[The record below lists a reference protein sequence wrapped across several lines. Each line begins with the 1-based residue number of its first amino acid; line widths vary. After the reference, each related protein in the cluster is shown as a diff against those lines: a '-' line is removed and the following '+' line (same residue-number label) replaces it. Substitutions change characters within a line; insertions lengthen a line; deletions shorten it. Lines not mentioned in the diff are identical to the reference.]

1 MIGLYDQQLD
11 HLDRSSLPGTTETS
25 VNCFNTVATNWPD
38 CYLLP
43 AGVKGDKQY
52 RTYESQIGAGGRMKL
67 IIQIPCFN
75 EEDNLPETLADLP
88 REVDGFDTVEWL
100 IIDDGSTDRTVQVAR
115 DCGVDHI
122 IQHGHNQGLA
132 RAFMT
137 GLEACLKRGAD
148 VIVNTDGDNQYR
160 AEYIASLTQPIL
172 DGEAQIAIGARP
184 ISAIEHF
191 SPIKQRLQKLGSW
204 VVRQASGSDV
214 ADAPSG
220 FRAIHRDAA
229 VRLFV
234 FNAYTYTLETIIQA
248 GRLGI
253 PMVSVPIEINPPTR
267 DSRLFKSIKQYVGR
281 SGITIIRIMI
291 LYKPLRVFSY
301 LAALLALPG
310 ILAFMRFLTL
320 YAMGQGDGNIQ
331 SLVIGASLIAA
342 GTVVFVGG
350 LLADLIAANRT
361 LLAEI
366 RGRQLLTEIDA
377 MKSKPGPKKSRR
389 TISAVK

>member
-1 MIGLYDQQLD
+1 MGG
-11 HLDRSSLPGTTETS
+11 PAS
-25 VNCFNTVATNWPD
+25 V
-38 CYLLP
+38 
-43 AGVKGDKQY
+43 
-52 RTYESQIGAGGRMKL
+52 
-67 IIQIPCFN
+67 
-75 EEDNLPETLADLP
+75 
-88 REVDGFDTVEWL
+88 
-100 IIDDGSTDRTVQVAR
+100 
-115 DCGVDHI
+115 
-122 IQHGHNQGLA
+122 
-132 RAFMT
+132 
-137 GLEACLKRGAD
+137 
-148 VIVNTDGDNQYR
+148 
-160 AEYIASLTQPIL
+160 
-172 DGEAQIAIGARP
+172 
-184 ISAIEHF
+184 
-191 SPIKQRLQKLGSW
+191 
-204 VVRQASGSDV
+204 GSDV

-310 ILAFMRFLTL
+310 ILAFMRFLML

-377 MKSKPGPKKSRR
+377 IKSKPDPKKSRR